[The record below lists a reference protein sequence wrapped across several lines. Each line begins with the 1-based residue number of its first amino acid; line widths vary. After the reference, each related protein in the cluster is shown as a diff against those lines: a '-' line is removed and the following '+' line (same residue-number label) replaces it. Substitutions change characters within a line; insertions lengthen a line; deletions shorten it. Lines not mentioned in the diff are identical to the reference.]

1 VRHASPARS
10 RGRARGPPP
19 AYVTVAP
26 PRQAMAPEGEF
37 HTIPFTPKPC
47 TLLILDVKTLEFP
60 APPQGAVLVT
70 LALCLLNNN
79 TATRVHRHV
88 QKLLDA
94 FAGSSRGCDAPL
106 RRGSNVAVLLYGQAR
121 TLNVTH
127 CSIAR
132 NVLAPLLAE
141 KHKVR
146 IFVQGEADEDSWWGL
161 PHTDTTGAVPFCPV
175 PCALCPVPCALC
187 PHIIRHQSGGC
198 SRMFTRCS

>member
-1 VRHASPARS
+1 MTSKRSNSP
-10 RGRARGPPP
+10 
-19 AYVTVAP
+19 
-26 PRQAMAPEGEF
+26 
-37 HTIPFTPKPC
+37 H
-47 TLLILDVKTLEFP
+47 
-60 APPQGAVLVT
+60 PPQGAVLVT

-175 PCALCPVPCALC
+175 PRVLCPVPCVLCPVPCALC
-187 PHIIRHQSGGC
+187 PVHFALCPVPCDICPVPQCPLPNAQCHMSITMCPVPCVLYPR
-198 SRMFTRCS
+198 